1 MAKKKVRIYKSP
13 TGKGEY
19 RSKLKNFLYIAE
31 QGMSVPQQG
40 MQQGMQQRGPAPLT
54 RRDIL
59 LKEALTDYMYN
70 ELGDKPTNDDIK
82 LVMMSLQKQ
91 GHNPELIQGALQS
104 VLNIIENAIPASNP
118 FKEDIEDEEIKVEE
132 ESNEGD
138 IEEETMINEGVE
150 EDDVFFDDMM
160 NESSVN
166 FIENEEVDT
175 KRYGGIPIKKLGGA
189 VGGPG
194 DEIFEYVAKALSIGG
209 KKLSKSHYDNIVQHA
224 YNKVY
229 KTGKYGEDI
238 KFSDDLL
245 KQEGFL
251 DDVNAYIKKSADD
264 LTADLKP
271 GRLKNRGKSS
281 LKQREIESL
290 LHDTY
295 LGNDKML
302 DLSQGKLS
310 RMSGTGTGSKPQGL
324 PLDNVYDESTKVNS
338 QSILSTGIEDGGGL
352 VTDAQTD
359 LKVLNVDDSQTLSDQ
374 ISEGYVKHLE
384 ENPPLSQNGTYG
396 GHTADGDVIL
406 SVQAKD
412 GNVHHG
418 ILTGGEGNYEFKL
431 ITGLDGSGKPLYMKD
446 APLPE
451 GFGNTLVE
459 NSFLKGKNNITTV
472 KEFDTEFF
480 IPKENLSEVNIIN
493 HEELV
498 NVTNPDDL
506 TSSWLGNVDPKIKM
520 YGTKSSPGAP
530 SWGQSLWGASPHNL
544 AGFNPKLY
552 GSESYLSNRFGVNR
566 IMDKYGDTYGVRT
579 SPTYNPLQ
587 KPGWINRNI
596 INPLNPFGNSNLPF
610 DQQGRLGTWTGKNR
624 GITDMTQTVDY
635 HDARINRVGQTPSNF
650 GNENVTQHVQG
661 NNPAF
666 DISPGRKFGRW
677 AGRNFGSYRT
687 AVGGAGLYGLGTS
700 LFSDETGPYNQDMRL
715 RLDPKYTQKP
725 DRFTYKVDGQE
736 VNPIF
741 GDTLTPET
749 KQRTQEMHDI
759 FNYDPNKQLG
769 GMTKAQ
775 FVKKGLKSF
784 KKYNQGGNVNDE
796 TPSDVNAEIGVR
808 EENKNVLLGNIQNNV
823 AEDQET
829 KRLEQEYDMLRNQE
843 LNQTAMYD
851 NEGMQYAKWGAQSRD
866 MRKLNRQMRRAN
878 RQMNRTFRNA
888 PPTNMTNYKR
898 TGLGKWEA
906 QFDPNIPNM
915 NMGLG
920 AMGMGLGN
928 IGFGI
933 PGLGKM
939 LSNIISNPQVFNRI
953 PTTYRT
959 PLITEAN
966 KANIVTNT
974 DKEKAAQNQVDM
986 QQDLMYL
993 EVLKNNPPGENETL
1007 EEYKSRV
1014 NLGNVQ
1020 ITEEMF
1026 NTVKASSVKDLPGT
1040 NFPVI
1045 SGCFGGNCP
1054 DPNKQEGGFVDASN
1068 PDLYRFVYGGDDM
1081 PMAREGIIVEGEE
1094 GMQPLPVNV
1103 IQNQQNLATSSLAPF
1118 GVNQDI
1124 SQPYGESPSILMDP
1138 NIQTPAIQSEE
1149 GPTVSF
1155 NQETGMFEEVA
1166 PVEESMVTVA
1176 PGEGVNP
1183 ALLDTSKEL
1192 IQTQLDMIPIS
1203 MREQIPEEILEQN
1216 SASAIGDWYKKHTK
1230 KGPLQLTTADF
1241 NVTPNFSNNRF
1252 GSIDGSASASFSG
1265 GSEAYPSTFT
1275 VNVGGKYVNV
1285 SPYPDPETGE
1295 IITPDDKDK
1304 FDINLALE
1312 YTKNTKLGN
1321 FTIGTDMRPTF
1332 DKDNRFNVKSGDKG
1346 GLYVK
1351 WNKNLE
1357 LGGEPELPQARWGLF
1372 NTLARGF
1379 AANPAFGRRTSY
1391 SGPQTMAGQTYYGA
1405 PGTLVKQ
1412 EGRRNPFRT
1421 KWTNTYAVP
1430 GAPKLYGV
1438 GPDGA
1443 PTRGG
1448 AGTSFLPPEEQ
1459 DTRSR
1464 AERKTDRL
1472 LDRRAAKDER
1482 QYERRRRRSIRKGLG
1497 DFGSYD
1503 EMIAASELP
1512 DMPNEEALETQ
1523 RERQNELGEGVDKSS
1538 TNGELLQPKDM
1549 SISGLEEKIM
1559 IGNYGKGMNSG
1570 QRPAPVNPI
1579 SEMPTGPAPTSLGD
1593 RGVELDM
1600 DKQGSLPNST
1610 WAEGVNPQLFGTK
1623 SDDRYYDY
1631 SEENLSNKDINEAYT
1646 GNDNITFNPSG
1657 TGRPTLQNRNPE
1669 VKREIPFNANMLQNQ
1684 SMMSAGADGG
1694 IGPMGGSP
1702 NPFIQG
1708 MGNLESMAYGGW
1720 YAQGG
1725 PIVEDEV
1732 EMTEEEIRAFMQAG
1746 GIVEFI

>member
-70 ELGDKPTNDDIK
+70 ELGDEPTNDDIK

-118 FKEDIEDEEIKVEE
+118 FKEDIENEEIKVEE

-175 KRYGGIPIKKLGGA
+175 KRYGGIPIKKVGGA

-194 DEIFEYVAKALSIGG
+194 DEIFEYVAKALSVGG

-271 GRLKNRGKSS
+271 GRIKNRGKSS

-310 RMSGTGTGSKPQGL
+310 SMSGTGTGSKPQGL
-324 PLDNVYDESTKVNS
+324 PLNNVYDESTKVNS

-498 NVTNPDDL
+498 NVTNPDHL

-530 SWGQSLWGASPHNL
+530 SWGQSAWGLSPQNWM
-544 AGFNPKLY
+544 GINPKLY

-650 GNENVTQHVQG
+650 GTENVTQHIQG

-677 AGRNFGSYRT
+677 AGRNIGSYRT

-715 RLDPKYTQKP
+715 VLDPKYTQKQ

-823 AEDQET
+823 AEEQET

-888 PPTNMTNYKR
+888 PPTNMTDYKR

-959 PLITEAN
+959 PLITEVN
-966 KANIVTNT
+966 KVNIVTNT

-986 QQDLMYL
+986 QQGLMYL

-1026 NTVKASSVKDLPGT
+1026 NTVKASSVKDLPGHT

-1045 SGCFGGNCP
+1045 RDCWGANCP
-1054 DPNKQEGGFVDASN
+1054 KPTGLQQGGFVDASN
-1068 PDLYRFVYGGDDM
+1068 PDLYKFIYGGNDM

-1094 GMQPLPVNV
+1094 GMQPLPVNTF
-1103 IQNQQNLATSSLAPF
+1103 QNQQNLATSSLAPF

-1155 NQETGMFEEVA
+1155 NQETGMFEETAVEPESLVQHEQEMPSNLNMSEEAVMSAVASA
-1166 PVEESMVTVA
+1166 PVNM
-1176 PGEGVNP
+1176 N
-1183 ALLDTSKEL
+1183 
-1192 IQTQLDMIPIS
+1192 
-1203 MREQIPEEILEQN
+1203 IPEEVQEQG
-1216 SASAIGDWYKKHTK
+1216 ASAVLNFIEAQKKRDIIIREF
-1230 KGPLQLTTADF
+1230 QA
-1241 NVTPNFSNNRF
+1241 NVTPNIQDGLTGIEGN
-1252 GSIDGSASASFSG
+1252 IEGSATIGSGYNPATLTGSVSG
-1265 GSEAYPSTFT
+1265 GWNNPNYKGSENREGFQSGDNIWNIKGDVEYM
-1275 VNVGGKYVNV
+1275 
-1285 SPYPDPETGE
+1285 
-1295 IITPDDKDK
+1295 TP
-1304 FDINLALE
+1304 
-1312 YTKNTKLGN
+1312 KN
-1321 FTIGTDMRPTF
+1321 
-1332 DKDNRFNVKSGDKG
+1332 KSGK
-1346 GLYVK
+1346 
-1351 WNKNLE
+1351 
-1357 LGGEPELPQARWGLF
+1357 
-1372 NTLARGF
+1372 
-1379 AANPAFGRRTSY
+1379 
-1391 SGPQTMAGQTYYGA
+1391 
-1405 PGTLVKQ
+1405 
-1412 EGRRNPFRT
+1412 
-1421 KWTNTYAVP
+1421 
-1430 GAPKLYGV
+1430 
-1438 GPDGA
+1438 
-1443 PTRGG
+1443 
-1448 AGTSFLPPEEQ
+1448 
-1459 DTRSR
+1459 
-1464 AERKTDRL
+1464 
-1472 LDRRAAKDER
+1472 
-1482 QYERRRRRSIRKGLG
+1482 
-1497 DFGSYD
+1497 
-1503 EMIAASELP
+1503 
-1512 DMPNEEALETQ
+1512 
-1523 RERQNELGEGVDKSS
+1523 
-1538 TNGELLQPKDM
+1538 
-1549 SISGLEEKIM
+1549 
-1559 IGNYGKGMNSG
+1559 
-1570 QRPAPVNPI
+1570 
-1579 SEMPTGPAPTSLGD
+1579 
-1593 RGVELDM
+1593 
-1600 DKQGSLPNST
+1600 
-1610 WAEGVNPQLFGTK
+1610 
-1623 SDDRYYDY
+1623 
-1631 SEENLSNKDINEAYT
+1631 
-1646 GNDNITFNPSG
+1646 
-1657 TGRPTLQNRNPE
+1657 
-1669 VKREIPFNANMLQNQ
+1669 
-1684 SMMSAGADGG
+1684 
-1694 IGPMGGSP
+1694 PMG
-1702 NPFIQG
+1702 N
-1708 MGNLESMAYGGW
+1708 
-1720 YAQGG
+1720 
-1725 PIVEDEV
+1725 
-1732 EMTEEEIRAFMQAG
+1732 
-1746 GIVEFI
+1746 